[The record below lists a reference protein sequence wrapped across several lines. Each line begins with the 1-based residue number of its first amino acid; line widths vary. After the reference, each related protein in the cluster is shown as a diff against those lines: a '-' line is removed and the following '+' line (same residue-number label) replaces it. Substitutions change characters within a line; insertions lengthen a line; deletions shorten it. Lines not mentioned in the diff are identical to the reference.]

1 MAANMQHMAGAG
13 QMMPQQLRKPTAS
26 QLQQAVYQNIQ
37 QNTPP
42 LNGMTW
48 QSNFSVNE
56 RMGKTLD
63 LITNITLAMG
73 TLDYSRATDFGC
85 QFEREVFHKSPTKEA
100 YDQAM
105 ASKTMDFFKK
115 RQANEPGLQNSL
127 NASAQAQAHA
137 QAQAQAQALMLQAQ
151 MGRGQTPQQGF
162 QHMPHP
168 MQATQMP
175 QQQQQQQPSFM
186 QQQQQQQQL
195 AMGMANQAGRG
206 IGPNPQAMG
215 MAGGPNRN
223 MFPNDV
229 ARLAQADKNKVMEL
243 ATKMMAQATEQ
254 QKASTRLHLQSRL
267 TAQQLA
273 ELQTQGRD
281 PLVWWYQNQ
290 AFQALKQSSTM
301 HRFQPPGPA
310 NPNNPQAAMMQQQQS
325 QNSLQQQRQNM
336 INAAQQPGA
345 GHDFPPFTPNMDS
358 IKDQQVAGL
367 MAQQAGQVVVPA
379 SNGNG
384 RNVTPQPGNQNIS
397 NQQMQNQTPRN
408 AQQQQQQQQQ
418 AKLNQAAQQSQALQ
432 AQAQMKMQNQQQ
444 MTGNMATS
452 QSPAM
457 NTLNTPVSRP
467 GVMNPMA
474 PQGMSQNGIS
484 PFGDQRFHQGI
495 QRPNNPAF
503 NAMLTNMTPEQRQAI
518 NGLPPDKLNEVM
530 RRWQNQRQ
538 EQIANMNAN
547 PMMQQQMANRP
558 QNQFNQAGNMAPG
571 PQNMQQVNAPGAGN
585 QQQPMPMNRMTPQ
598 GSQLQFVMDSM
609 DLPPSIINQI
619 NGLPAE
625 VKKWRDLKVWIS
637 QNNTLPPTVRGQL
650 AAFQQKQ
657 FQVLMQRRAASVP
670 QQPGQAINMN
680 PAMPMQ
686 VANQQPGIQRQMAN
700 LPPQLLQVSP
710 QEMMHIR
717 SQKPGLVNVPDEQ
730 LRSMIISMK
739 RSSWQQQQQQQQ
751 LRAQQLQAQNQQ
763 LQAAAANN
771 MAGAQGPQN
780 PMQIQQTQPNLT
792 PQQTQAQ
799 TMPNAMS
806 QTASMQAA
814 NLKQQPNA
822 NQARNNQ
829 SQAAKTLKRPNPD
842 DGADAANMKA
852 SISAA
857 RQPPAPS
864 AAAASQPTQQ
874 PVQRPGAKFPP
885 QLTPQQEAQLNPEQR
900 ARYEQILRMQGKAP
914 APAATGAVPSESL
927 MRLKMIGQEEQ
938 KLFAQES
945 TPDIPMG
952 PEEYAETAA
961 KLKRIVQDMSKV
973 GRGLSKWYS
982 LTQDDARAKMF
993 FRTRLRLIK
1002 QHVDGEKMEIIK
1014 DAFSIRSSELDQ
1026 ARAML
1031 ESMAKDLAAS
1041 VAGGRHLKP
1050 GSQTQAQPLSQQQ
1063 MQQAQQKNQL
1073 TQPAPLNAANLEKNA
1088 QAMNKL
1094 NQQQKQANKAG
1105 QVPPP
1110 APTSA
1115 QPPFPFGAATS
1126 PDGNPTYMSKPKEIN
1141 LQLPPARKK
1150 PRLTNSGPSSQV
1162 ATPSPQIS
1170 KNASPDIQRQQ
1181 GPPKPLHLCT
1191 EPDCDQS
1198 ISGFPSKQALQHHI
1212 DEEHT
1217 KPKADPYKFV
1227 GESLAEALG
1236 LELDGTIKKEQKEG
1250 AQAMSLSTSKQGQS
1264 SGNLV
1269 GTPMSVDGTGMKRSA
1284 SAMSKAQDVKAGV
1297 KLDATAKAGD
1307 GKQVNGTAMLV
1318 NATDPWANSTIDPQT
1333 LLQNLGFENGL
1344 PNIVNEANMYRSFTP
1359 KDTPESSKDGA
1370 SEPNSDISEG
1380 AALDIDMNWHTLDN
1394 DVLMDFTNAC
1404 INGEMDST
1412 ENLKAAVANIDPTLL
1427 LAGPPGVPD
1436 WDEIQVDFTKPFEL
1450 DMSLYSLDVTSDL

>member
-13 QMMPQQLRKPTAS
+13 QMMPQQMRKPTAT

-48 QSNFSVNE
+48 QSSFTVNE
-56 RMGKTLD
+56 RMGKTLE
-63 LITNITLAMG
+63 LISNITLAMN

-127 NASAQAQAHA
+127 NANAQAQAH
-137 QAQAQAQALMLQAQ
+137 AQAQAQALMLQAQ

-162 QHMPHP
+162 QHMSHP

-175 QQQQQQQPSFM
+175 QQQQQQPSLF
-186 QQQQQQQQL
+186 QQQQQI

-215 MAGGPNRN
+215 MGGGPNRN
-223 MFPNDV
+223 MFPNEV

-243 ATKMMAQATEQ
+243 ATKMMGQATEQ
-254 QKASTRLHLQSRL
+254 QKAQTRLHLQSRL

-281 PLVWWYQNQ
+281 PLIWWYQNQ
-290 AFQALKQSSTM
+290 AFQALKQSSNNIN
-301 HRFQPPGPA
+301 RFQPPGPT

-336 INAAQQPGA
+336 INAAQPPNA
-345 GHDFPPFTPNMDS
+345 GHDFPPFNPSMES

-367 MAQQAGQVVVPA
+367 MAQKAGQVVVPA
-379 SNGNG
+379 SNG
-384 RNVTPQPGNQNIS
+384 RNVTPQPGNQNIP
-397 NQQMQNQTPRN
+397 NQQMQNQTPRT
-408 AQQQQQQQQQ
+408 AQQQQQQQQQQQ

-432 AQAQMKMQNQQQ
+432 AQAQMQMQNQQH

-467 GVMNPMA
+467 GVMNPMT
-474 PQGMSQNGIS
+474 PQGMGQNSI
-484 PFGDQRFHQGI
+484 PFGDSRFHQGI

-503 NAMLTNMTPEQRQAI
+503 NAMLANMTPEQRQAV
-518 NGLPPDKLNEVM
+518 NGLPPEKLNEVM
-530 RRWQNQRQ
+530 RRWQSQRQ
-538 EQIANMNAN
+538 EQMANMNAN

-558 QNQFNQAGNMAPG
+558 PNQFNQNGNMAPG
-571 PQNMQQVNAPGAGN
+571 LQNMQQMNAPGAGN
-585 QQQPMPMNRMTPQ
+585 QQQSMPMNRMPAQ
-598 GSQLQFVMDSM
+598 NAQLHFLMDSM
-609 DLPPSIINQI
+609 DLPTTILTQI
-619 NGLPAE
+619 QGLPAE
-625 VKKWRDLKVWIS
+625 VKKWRDLKAWIN
-637 QNNTLPPTVRGQL
+637 QNNTLQPSIRGQL

-657 FQVLMQRRAASVP
+657 FQMLMQRRAANAP
-670 QQPGQAINMN
+670 PQPGQALNMN
-680 PAMPMQ
+680 PAMSMPM
-686 VANQQPGIQRQMAN
+686 ANQQPGAQRQMAG

-710 QEMMHIR
+710 QEMMHVR
-717 SQKPGLVNVPDEQ
+717 SSKPAFAGVPDDQ
-730 LRSMIISMK
+730 LRGMILAMK
-739 RSSWQQQQQQQQ
+739 KNSWIQQQQQQQ
-751 LRAQQLQAQNQQ
+751 LRMQQMQAQNQQ
-763 LQAAAANN
+763 MQNATANN
-771 MAGAQGPQN
+771 MPGIQGPQN
-780 PMQIQQTQPNLT
+780 AMQMQQSQPNLT

-806 QTASMQAA
+806 QTASMQAV
-814 NLKQQPNA
+814 NQKQQPSA

-829 SQAAKTLKRPNPD
+829 SQPAKNLKRSNPD
-842 DGADAANMKA
+842 DGADTAPMKA
-852 SISAA
+852 SLSAA
-857 RQPPAPS
+857 RQPPAP
-864 AAAASQPTQQ
+864 AVAPSQPTQ
-874 PVQRPGAKFPP
+874 PPGQRSGAKFPP
-885 QLTPQQEAQLNPEQR
+885 QLTAQQEAQLNPEQR
-900 ARYEQILRMQGKAP
+900 ARYEQLLRMQSKAP
-914 APAATGAVPSESL
+914 GPPSESL
-927 MRLKMIGQEEQ
+927 VRLKMIGQEEQ
-938 KLFAQES
+938 KQFAQES
-945 TPDIPMG
+945 TLDIPMS
-952 PEEYAETAA
+952 PEEYAETAT
-961 KLKRIVQDMSKV
+961 KLKRIVVDMGKV

-1002 QHVDGEKMEIIK
+1002 QHVDGDKMEVVK
-1014 DAFSIRSSELDQ
+1014 DTLSIRSSELDQ

-1041 VAGGRHLKP
+1041 VAGGRHIKP
-1050 GSQTQAQPLSQQQ
+1050 GGQAQAQSQPLAQQQTQQS
-1063 MQQAQQKNQL
+1063 QQKNLL

-1094 NQQQKQANKAG
+1094 SQQKQANKAG

-1126 PDGNPTYMSKPKEIN
+1126 PDGHPTYMSKPKEIN
-1141 LQLPPARKK
+1141 LQLPPSRKK
-1150 PRLTNSGPSSQV
+1150 QKLANSGPSSQV

-1170 KNASPDIQRQQ
+1170 KNASPDIQRPQ
-1181 GPPKPLHLCT
+1181 GPPKPVHLCT
-1191 EPDCDQS
+1191 EPDCDQATF
-1198 ISGFPSKQALQHHI
+1198 GFPSKQALQHHI

-1217 KPKADPYKFV
+1217 KPRADPVKFV
-1227 GESLAEALG
+1227 QENLAEALG
-1236 LELDGTIKKEQKEG
+1236 LEPDGTVKKEQFAEG
-1250 AQAMSLSTSKQGQS
+1250 AQAMSLSASKQGQS

-1284 SAMSKAQDVKAGV
+1284 SVASKAQDVKAGV

-1307 GKQVNGTAMLV
+1307 GKQKNGAAMLV
-1318 NATDPWANSTIDPQT
+1318 AAADPWANSTIDPQT

-1344 PNIVNEANMYRSFTP
+1344 PNIINEANMYRSFTP

-1380 AALDIDMNWHTLDN
+1380 AALDIDMNWGTLDN
-1394 DVLMDFTNAC
+1394 EALMDFTNAC
-1404 INGEMDST
+1404 INGELDST
-1412 ENLKAAVANIDPTLL
+1412 ENLKAALVNVDPTLL
-1427 LAGPPGVPD
+1427 LARSRGVPD
-1436 WDEIQVDFTKPFEL
+1436 WDTIPTDFDKPFEMDL
-1450 DMSLYSLDVTSDL
+1450 GNGLYSLGL